1 MGDVQ
6 WLFPGDQGSHDIALD
21 TPTECQF
28 STKATVG
35 ELRNQLHSC
44 PDGVLHSEPSNCCSV
59 VGGFLQRGAKLQ
71 ALQKLCRQRA
81 TTQTESYS
89 LLTTPARMASCEN
102 ITCSNITTSRLIN
115 RPKRRSFTESSA
127 QSVKKPKHVEE
138 GLNKQD
144 QVPHVSW
151 EGENSSLGSILLF
164 QDQEEEEVKRDSRV
178 IIADARCN
186 NEENG
191 AGVGM
196 FSCSVV
202 ECNQIFE
209 SDNLLETHRQ
219 ACHTLPLK
227 TLRLKISAVSNL
239 CTESS
244 SHDPS
249 GNPSQQFN
257 RCSPPYEPAVV
268 VPRRIV
274 GARGRRTKGIGWKS
288 CIQISPPGQQEEQDR
303 PCQTWDE
310 NPTSSLV
317 IAEEDLNREDC
328 GSGVDADPDFSP
340 YLSCLTSKHPAATLM
355 FFSMRNLH
363 ATANVRLELSF
374 NSLGLFIRS
383 WSPMIFIGCFAYNI
397 NIFFP
402 LVVHACR

>member
-1 MGDVQ
+1 MGVVQ
-6 WLFPGDQGSHDIALD
+6 WLFPGDQGSHDEALD
-21 TPTECQF
+21 TPTKCQF
-28 STKATVG
+28 PTKAIVG
-35 ELRNQLHSC
+35 ESRNQLQSC
-44 PDGVLHSEPSNCCSV
+44 PDGVVHSEPSNCCSV

-81 TTQTESYS
+81 TTQSESYS

-144 QVPHVSW
+144 HVPRVSW

-164 QDQEEEEVKRDSRV
+164 QEDQEEEEVKRDNRV

-196 FSCSVV
+196 ISCSVV

-244 SHDPS
+244 SHEPS

-288 CIQISPPGQQEEQDR
+288 FIQISPLGRQEEEDR

-340 YLSCLTSKHPAATLM
+340 YLSCLTSKHPAATHVFLNEEYA
-355 FFSMRNLH
+355 RKCKC
-363 ATANVRLELSF
+363 E
-374 NSLGLFIRS
+374 IRV
-383 WSPMIFIGCFAYNI
+383 I
-397 NIFFP
+397 
-402 LVVHACR
+402 L

>member
-1 MGDVQ
+1 MRSFGCFVE
-6 WLFPGDQGSHDIALD
+6 WLCPGDQGSDVEALD

-28 STKATVG
+28 PTKATVG
-35 ELRNQLHSC
+35 QPSNQFHSC
-44 PDGVLHSEPSNCCSV
+44 ADGVLHSESSNCCSV

-81 TTQTESYS
+81 TIQSESYS

-144 QVPHVSW
+144 HVPHVAW
-151 EGENSSLGSILLF
+151 EGENNSLCSILLF
-164 QDQEEEEVKRDSRV
+164 QEEQEEEEVKRGGRV
-178 IIADARCN
+178 IKADARCD

-196 FSCSVV
+196 VSCSGV

-209 SDNLLETHRQ
+209 SDNLLETHWQ

-227 TLRLKISAVSNL
+227 TLRLKSSAVSNL

-244 SHDPS
+244 AHDPS
-249 GNPSQQFN
+249 GGPSEQFN
-257 RCSPPYEPAVV
+257 RCSPYEAAVV

-288 CIQISPPGQQEEQDR
+288 CIQISSPGRQEEEDR
-303 PCQTWDE
+303 LCQTWDE

-340 YLSCLTSKHPAATLM
+340 YLSCLTSKHPAVTLM
-355 FFSMRNLH
+355 F
-363 ATANVRLELSF
+363 VQ
-374 NSLGLFIRS
+374 
-383 WSPMIFIGCFAYNI
+383 
-397 NIFFP
+397 
-402 LVVHACR
+402 